1 MGKIISAIAA
11 LDVDVTSVEA
21 ARLRMELVADLTAAG
36 YERGIGPGVWGI
48 HPRVPAVTEMTE
60 ALSLSLAL
68 PGGYADR
75 LWVNPDCGLKTRGY
89 VETEAVRNLVMAA
102 RRARVTVAR

>member
-1 MGKIISAIAA
+1 MPPRFTQMCCSEFGEIISAIAA
-11 LDVDVTSVEA
+11 LDADVTSVEA
-21 ARLRMELVADLTAAG
+21 ARSRMELVADLTAAG

-68 PGGYADR
+68 PGG
-75 LWVNPDCGLKTRGY
+75 
-89 VETEAVRNLVMAA
+89 
-102 RRARVTVAR
+102 

>member
-1 MGKIISAIAA
+1 
-11 LDVDVTSVEA
+11 
-21 ARLRMELVADLTAAG
+21 MELVADLTAAG

-68 PGGYADR
+68 PGG
-75 LWVNPDCGLKTRGY
+75 
-89 VETEAVRNLVMAA
+89 
-102 RRARVTVAR
+102 RR

>member
-1 MGKIISAIAA
+1 MPPRFTHMCCSEFGEIISAIAA
-11 LDVDVTSVEA
+11 LDADVTSVEA
-21 ARLRMELVADLTAAG
+21 ARSRMELVADLTAAR

-68 PGGYADR
+68 PGG
-75 LWVNPDCGLKTRGY
+75 
-89 VETEAVRNLVMAA
+89 
-102 RRARVTVAR
+102 RR